1 MHYWLKVVLT
11 IYKNCPPY
19 LCYSN
24 KNVNSVGLSWFLT
37 QYVKQPEN
45 SKICFGW
52 LAQSNAKKVWWKNNW
67 PKIHQWAC
75 SLSAFKLH
83 NCNHASP
90 HSTLSSLKE
99 P

>member
-52 LAQSNAKKVWWKNNW
+52 LAQSNAKKVWWKIIGLKFICELVACLTLNFTTVIMLAHTVSFYK
-67 PKIHQWAC
+67 KI
-75 SLSAFKLH
+75 
-83 NCNHASP
+83 
-90 HSTLSSLKE
+90 E